1 MASEHLAYLA
11 MYASYVFD
19 SITIIMKLI
28 EVRVYTKFIDHGFT
42 RSNNSEY
49 LSLIKLLVPMSSR
62 NFLRTKLLMSNWF
75 ISYIYWFLW
84 GTEYWAKWCVLPVY
98 ERRSE
103 FWRNQQKICF
113 KAALR
118 FDILVQKSA
127 GSQLLTTDEIWPG
140 RILKAWL
147 VNLNWQKIEPFLN
160 NWLAS
165 CLREEMS
172 I

>member
-62 NFLRTKLLMSNWF
+62 NFLRTNLLMSNWF
-75 ISYIYWFLW
+75 ISSILIFY
-84 GTEYWAKWCVLPVY
+84 GVQSTEQNCVYYLY
-98 ERRSE
+98 TKEGLSFE
-103 FWRNQQKICF
+103 GISK
-113 KAALR
+113 
-118 FDILVQKSA
+118 KSA
-127 GSQLLTTDEIWPG
+127 SKLH
-140 RILKAWL
+140 
-147 VNLNWQKIEPFLN
+147 
-160 NWLAS
+160 
-165 CLREEMS
+165 
-172 I
+172 